1 MGNTNQ
7 AMKDTLRQYIGSSQ
21 NSSPPYQPNEQYN
34 KASAQTLI
42 ARNGANEKNGFKS
55 DLDTAKENMESNYKL
70 FLTQYGQ
77 YSNQLLQHPTGKDT
91 IQFPFTD
98 LFKDFPTGVVS

>member
-7 AMKDTLRQYIGSSQ
+7 AMKDFVSQYLVNSQ
-21 NSSPPYQPNEQYN
+21 NPDPPAQVNEQYN
-34 KASAQTLI
+34 RSNAETII
-42 ARNGANEKNGFKS
+42 ARNGANSANGFKS
-55 DLDTAKENMESNYKL
+55 DLNTAKDNMEIKYKT

-77 YSNQLLQHPTGKDT
+77 YSNQLLEHPTGKGT

-98 LFKDFPTGVVS
+98 LFKDFPTGIVT